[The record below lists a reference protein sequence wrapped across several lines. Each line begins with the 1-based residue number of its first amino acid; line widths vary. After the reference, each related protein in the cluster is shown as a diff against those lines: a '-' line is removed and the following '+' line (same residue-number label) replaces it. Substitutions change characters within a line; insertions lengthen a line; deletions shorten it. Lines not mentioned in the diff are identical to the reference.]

1 MCAFFQDVGTAFK
14 DLAENGMNLDKL
26 QDEVGVDAREPLPK
40 PAAAAVDADQS
51 ASPAEAAEPAP
62 AAPAPLAEATEVAR
76 QRAEQLLAQS
86 GDFFASA
93 GEKMKQAGEK
103 IKEDT
108 RARTSASPPTSA
120 GLPRAPE
127 AAAAP
132 AAPPAAAPAAPEPPA
147 PAAATPA
154 GARGARAER
163 DAARGAAADLRAER
177 DASDRAA
184 AARDGERR
192 AYDDLERVAAEAHRA
207 ALHALDTAR
216 NTETDARAARAKADA
231 GLDGEQLE
239 YLRTTI
245 VCFLKA
251 REPLLKKQL
260 LPVLARVLKLD
271 PADERAAALLD
282 VVV

>member
-1 MCAFFQDVGTAFK
+1 MFRRIRPVGCAHGPYAPR
-14 DLAENGMNLDKL
+14 
-26 QDEVGVDAREPLPK
+26 DAPGEH
-40 PAAAAVDADQS
+40 AAAAGGTA
-51 ASPAEAAEPAP
+51 
-62 AAPAPLAEATEVAR
+62 
-76 QRAEQLLAQS
+76 LL
-86 GDFFASA
+86 
-93 GEKMKQAGEK
+93 
-103 IKEDT
+103 
-108 RARTSASPPTSA
+108 
-120 GLPRAPE
+120 LHC
-127 AAAAP
+127 
-132 AAPPAAAPAAPEPPA
+132 
-147 PAAATPA
+147 
-154 GARGARAER
+154 
-163 DAARGAAADLRAER
+163 
-177 DASDRAA
+177 
-184 AARDGERR
+184 
-192 AYDDLERVAAEAHRA
+192 HRA